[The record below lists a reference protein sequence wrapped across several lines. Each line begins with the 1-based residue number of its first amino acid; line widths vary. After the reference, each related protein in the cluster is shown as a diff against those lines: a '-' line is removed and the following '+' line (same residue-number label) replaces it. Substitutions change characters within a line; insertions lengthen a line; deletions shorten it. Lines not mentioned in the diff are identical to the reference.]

1 MIVLISKN
9 TLAEG
14 KACDFLEIA
23 KKMAEETRKEEG
35 CRFYRLAKDSKEENV
50 YYFIE
55 AYEDEKALEAHRN
68 SAYFQTYVP
77 LLGEARTKPSELTK
91 CEVIEF

>member
-9 TLAEG
+9 TLQEG
-14 KACDFLEIA
+14 KEQDFVLIA
-23 KKMAEETRKEEG
+23 EKMAVETQKEEG
-35 CRFYRLAKDSKEENV
+35 CCFYRLAKDAESENI

-55 AYEDEKALEAHRN
+55 AYENDAALEIHRN
-68 SAYFQTYVP
+68 SVHFQTYVP
-77 LLGEARTKPSELTK
+77 QLGGLRTKPSELTK